1 MDLPMDDFVR
11 REDIFYKKFTEVP
24 FTGTVAGKVQGQ
36 IRNGKRYGPCVY
48 YHDNGRLRSKEI
60 FNKDGKADGPWVG
73 YYEDGTV
80 DEEDTGTYKDG
91 VKVK

>member
-11 REDIFYKKFTEVP
+11 REGLFYKKFTEVP
-24 FTGTVAGKVQGQ
+24 FTEMVAGKAQGK
-36 IRNGKRYGPCVY
+36 IRNGKRYGP
-48 YHDNGRLRSKEI
+48 
-60 FNKDGKADGPWVG
+60 WVS
-73 YYEDGTV
+73 YYEVGTV

>member
-11 REDIFYKKFTEVP
+11 REGLFYKKFTEVP
-24 FTGTVAGKVQGQ
+24 FTGMVAGKAQGK
-36 IRNGKRYGPCVY
+36 IRNGKRYGPWVD
-48 YHDNGRLRSKEI
+48 YHENGQLGEKGTH
-60 FNKDGKADGPWVG
+60 KDGKADGPWVG